1 MNNESTDNKN
11 EDQTN
16 QINSSAVNKDV
27 DMKSDNQIGSSLVDA
42 DMSGINNQNQEISKK
57 DSNSDAPIEIK
68 QK

>member
-42 DMSGINNQNQEISKK
+42 DMNGNNNQN
-57 DSNSDAPIEIK
+57 
-68 QK
+68 